1 MAKIH
6 TDTGTWNRRSMGDS
20 GLENALTEAESL
32 GRLIEDA
39 CRSIDNDRE
48 LMNSHYI
55 TPDKYESEIKTR
67 QIRLRAYSGEIQSQV
82 AGKLEDNM
90 KRFMQRSAELLS
102 GIADLSQ
109 YKTANT
115 LGIRYKVNTGRGM
128 GSQIKGNLSFADFMP
143 TKENVKNGKGYYV
156 EAFAKLYSKD
166 YNEIKRA
173 YEEAGAVDELFSE
186 DEYMEYLLHQGRFAP
201 INLDSM
207 GEKVWR
213 GVLNATIIVPII
225 EAVGGVDVVTGY
237 ELTSGERWDQG
248 VAGAVGAFSM
258 ALGGFGIIAKG
269 AKGIQVLQYMLGH
282 VFIDMG
288 ASAATTLTN
297 EVCQEFLPPE
307 VSRLIAMGVGIAF
320 AMKMSSLYD
329 KGWSN
334 SLSNSKVIGKVD
346 DVKGT
351 GGVKTYTPIN
361 KGSLSVDDANTFR
374 SGTYTEKVLTEDTT
388 FFRVHGGASEEVGR
402 FVSRTPQNG
411 GIQSQMDLALNPE
424 WGNTAQNVTQVTV
437 PKGTVI
443 YEGIA
448 APQAMKDSLGNTIGS
463 LPGGGNQVII
473 PWEELEPSWF
483 GK

>member
-1 MAKIH
+1 MARIH
-6 TDTGTWNRRSMGDS
+6 TDTATWNRRSMGDS
-20 GLENALTEAESL
+20 GLQNVLTEAESL
-32 GRLIEDA
+32 GRLIDES
-39 CRSIDNDRE
+39 CRSIDNDSE

-55 TPDKYESEIKTR
+55 TPSKYERELKTR
-67 QIRLRAYSGEIQSQV
+67 QVRLRAYSGEIQSQV
-82 AGKLEDNM
+82 TGKLEDNM

-143 TKENVKNGKGYYV
+143 TKDNVKNGKGYYV
-156 EAFAKLYSKD
+156 EAFAKLYSND
-166 YNEIKRA
+166 YNEIKRG

-186 DEYMEYLLHQGRFAP
+186 DEYMEYLLMQGRFAP

-213 GVLNATIIVPII
+213 GVLNATIVVPII

-248 VAGAVGAFSM
+248 IAGGVGAFSM

-288 ASAATTLTN
+288 ASAVTTLTN

-307 VSRLIAMGVGIAF
+307 VSRLIAMGVGMAF

-334 SLSNSKVIGKVD
+334 SLSNSNVIGKVD
-346 DVKGT
+346 NVRGT
-351 GGVKTYTPIN
+351 GGVRTVDINGKTVTMDNSTFDPNFVDPKSGLTNMERAKQGLAPIGKDGKPVNIHHVDQTNIGPVKEITATQHQQNYKELHTNIGQSPSQIDRNDFN
-361 KGSLSVDDANTFR
+361 KWR
-374 SGTYTEKVLTEDTT
+374 
-388 FFRVHGGASEEVGR
+388 
-402 FVSRTPQNG
+402 
-411 GIQSQMDLALNPE
+411 
-424 WGNTAQNVTQVTV
+424 
-437 PKGTVI
+437 
-443 YEGIA
+443 
-448 APQAMKDSLGNTIGS
+448 KDYWKWRADN
-463 LPGGGNQVII
+463 
-473 PWEELEPSWF
+473 LE
-483 GK
+483 